1 MAKKDEEKDDEI
13 ERDEDDSSDESDASS
28 EERDAEERSEDESD
42 ESDEPDEPDEPDEDS
57 ESDEEREADEERETD
72 EESPE
77 AVERARELQEA
88 ADLAVEAKALE
99 HAPEGEAP
107 AQLGSTRYVH
117 AAFFV
122 AGILVA
128 FVSEKVLGAAWGAL
142 TDWPAATRAVPAL
155 LRFAE
160 DERGTYVLVAGALLG
175 VLTVVQTYRKE
186 NIRRWAD
193 EVALELSKVSWP
205 SKDTVTN
212 GTVVVIVASMIATV
226 YVTLLDRFWGFLS
239 HLVYGA

>member
-1 MAKKDEEKDDEI
+1 MAKKDEDKDDEI
-13 ERDEDDSSDESDASS
+13 ERDEDDTSSDDSDASS
-28 EERDAEERSEDESD
+28 EERDEERSEDESD
-42 ESDEPDEPDEPDEDS
+42 ESDDSDEADEREEDS
-57 ESDEEREADEERETD
+57 DSEEERETE

-77 AVERARELQEA
+77 AVERARELKEA
-88 ADLAVEAKALE
+88 ADIAIEAKALD
-99 HAPEGEAP
+99 HSPEGQAP

-117 AAFFV
+117 AAFFL

-128 FVSEKVLGAAWGAL
+128 FVSEKILGAVWGAL
-142 TDWPAATRAVPAL
+142 SDWPAATRAVPAL

-205 SKDTVTN
+205 NKEAVTN
-212 GTVVVIVASMIATV
+212 GTVVVIIASMIATV